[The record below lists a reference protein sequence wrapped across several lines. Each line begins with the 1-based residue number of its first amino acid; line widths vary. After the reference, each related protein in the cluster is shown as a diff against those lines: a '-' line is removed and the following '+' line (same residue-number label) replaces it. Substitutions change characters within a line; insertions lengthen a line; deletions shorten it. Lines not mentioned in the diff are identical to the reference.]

1 MAQKEGSLRT
11 HFGVKIVWTCD
22 LSLQANLGGLNG
34 KQVEEDYKLVENEG
48 LFQEYLEMGNLDW
61 TGLVKVLM

>member
-22 LSLQANLGGLNG
+22 LLLQANLGGLNG

-48 LFQEYLEMGNLDW
+48 LFQEYLEMG
-61 TGLVKVLM
+61 T